1 MKNKIY
7 PGQNASLRRVRY
19 KLFTTPSA
27 SENSDLYCI
36 YCTYLYKNIQD
47 GGQIQNVNMYIVQ
60 GVQYYSVLSN
70 VKTVHKLV
78 IEEDKSKTRQRS
90 LGGQNVLKSL
100 PH

>member
-1 MKNKIY
+1 M
-7 PGQNASLRRVRY
+7 RY

-47 GGQIQNVNMYIVQ
+47 GGQIQNVNMYKVN
-60 GVQYYSVLSN
+60 YSVLSN

-90 LGGQNVLKSL
+90 IGGQNVLKSL

>member
-1 MKNKIY
+1 M
-7 PGQNASLRRVRY
+7 RY

-47 GGQIQNVNMYIVQ
+47 GGQIQNVNMYKVN
-60 GVQYYSVLSN
+60 YSVLSN
-70 VKTVHKLV
+70 VRTVHKLV
-78 IEEDKSKTRQRS
+78 IEEGKSKTRQRS

>member
-1 MKNKIY
+1 M
-7 PGQNASLRRVRY
+7 RY

-47 GGQIQNVNMYIVQ
+47 GGQIQNVNMYKVN
-60 GVQYYSVLSN
+60 YSVLSN

-90 LGGQNVLKSL
+90 LGRQNVLKSL

>member
-47 GGQIQNVNMYIVQ
+47 GGQIQNVNMYKV
-60 GVQYYSVLSN
+60 YYSVLSN

-90 LGGQNVLKSL
+90 LGGQNVFKSL

>member
-36 YCTYLYKNIQD
+36 YLYKNIQD
-47 GGQIQNVNMYIVQ
+47 GGQIQNVNMYKV
-60 GVQYYSVLSN
+60 YYSVLSN
-70 VKTVHKLV
+70 VKNVHKLV
-78 IEEDKSKTRQRS
+78 IEEDK
-90 LGGQNVLKSL
+90 
-100 PH
+100 

>member
-27 SENSDLYCI
+27 SENSDLYC
-36 YCTYLYKNIQD
+36 TYLYKNIQD
-47 GGQIQNVNMYIVQ
+47 GGQIQNVNMYKV
-60 GVQYYSVLSN
+60 YYSVLSN

-90 LGGQNVLKSL
+90 LGGQNVFKSL